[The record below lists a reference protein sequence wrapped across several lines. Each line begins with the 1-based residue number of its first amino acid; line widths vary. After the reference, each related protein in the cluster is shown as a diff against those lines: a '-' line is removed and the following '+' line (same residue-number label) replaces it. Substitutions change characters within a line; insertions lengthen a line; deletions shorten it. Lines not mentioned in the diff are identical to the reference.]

1 MISKIWQSRINKE
14 VGRCTAFTFVFWN
27 QNPEDLSSYTL
38 LCNFLTSLKVPSCF
52 SPEHDKDSDEF
63 DKNTLKPIP
72 KKSHWHVV
80 IDFGSGN
87 NKTINQC
94 FELLEPIREF
104 ISIAPFD
111 KLSEFCFNQGDEEE
125 EFYQKCVKVW
135 KNENLVR
142 NMRTLLRYFKH
153 LDNPEKYQ
161 YIDEEYHVFCG
172 FELDDRILSQSD
184 SSKIVD
190 EILDYIE
197 ENSIF
202 SFWEL
207 VKYCRYNNRL
217 WYNVL
222 IKRDVHTFI
231 NSCLRSFAFT
241 DTGALDRRLAKYR
254 DDED

>member
-1 MISKIWQSRINKE
+1 MLSKYLQSRLNKE
-14 VGRCTAFTFVFWN
+14 VGRCTSFTFVFWDQDPVN
-27 QNPEDLSSYTL
+27 YSSYL
-38 LCNFLTSLKVPSCF
+38 KLCSFLNSLKVPSCF
-52 SPEHDKDSDEF
+52 SPEHDRDSDEC
-63 DKNTLKPIP
+63 DPDSLEPIP
-72 KKSHWHVV
+72 KPSHWHVV

-94 FELLEPIREF
+94 FELLDPIREF

-111 KLSEFCFNQGDEEE
+111 KLPDYDFHEDPKQEEY
-125 EFYQKCVKVW
+125 FQKCVKVW

-172 FELDDRILSQSD
+172 FELDDRIISQSD
-184 SSKIVD
+184 SVRIVD
-190 EILDYIE
+190 EILDYVE
-197 ENSIF
+197 QNSIF

-217 WYNVL
+217 WYSIL

-241 DTGALDRRLAKYR
+241 DTGALDRRIAKYR